1 MNIYQKAIKRA
12 VEAHENQK
20 DLLGEPY
27 IMHPMRVAIKLET
40 EEQKIL
46 GVLHDVVEDT
56 NMTIEDIEQIF
67 GEKIAKRLDLLTH
80 KKGER
85 YEEYIAKI
93 SEDIVCRRVKLADLM
108 DNIMV
113 DRVKKLPDNEE
124 TFLRLRKYY
133 KAIKFLNGGMTRT
146 EYLK

>member
-1 MNIYQKAIKRA
+1 MNKYKLAIKIA
-12 VEAHENQK
+12 VEAHQNQK

-46 GVLHDVVEDT
+46 GVLHDTVEDAG
-56 NMTIEDIEQIF
+56 IRVEDIEQMF

-80 KKGER
+80 KKGVR
-85 YEEYIAKI
+85 YEEYIVKL
-93 SEDIVCRRVKLADLM
+93 SEDLVCRRVKLADLM

-113 DRVKKLPDNEE
+113 DRVKKLPDTEE
-124 TFLRLRKYY
+124 TYLRLKKYY
-133 KAIKFLNGGMTRT
+133 KAIKFLNGGLTRT
-146 EYLK
+146 QYLK